1 LKRVFVKTTILSVL
15 AFGIFTNCNNCNDK
29 PANKANTKTTSVSL
43 KDCVKKQIEND
54 SILY

>member
-1 LKRVFVKTTILSVL
+1 MFFNFFLKRVFVKTTILSVL

-43 KDCVKKQIEND
+43 KDHVK
-54 SILY
+54 